1 MPKII
6 FQPLMI
12 SNPPGCL
19 VALKSAWNA
28 SFCKGLHKMKVTNFR
43 FMHCVSSWDAIGS
56 YITMFYL
63 TVVNNKPI

>member
-12 SNPPGCL
+12 SNPPGYL
-19 VALKSAWNA
+19 VGFKSAWNA

-63 TVVNNKPI
+63 SVVNNKPI